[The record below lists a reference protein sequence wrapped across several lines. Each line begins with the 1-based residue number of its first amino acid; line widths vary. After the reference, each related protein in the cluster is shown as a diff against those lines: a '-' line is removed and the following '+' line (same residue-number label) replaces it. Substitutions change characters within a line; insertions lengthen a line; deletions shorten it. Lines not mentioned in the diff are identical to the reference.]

1 MDPPVII
8 KVYFIQPDKG
18 TRHFSLDSG
27 NLITDSSIPG
37 VSNGDHL
44 LFFNDINLRGYG
56 DDQLMLISG
65 RVLPKK
71 LVSITVLKAE
81 NNHPEYL
88 GYLLNLIAWTTDVQ

>member
-18 TRHFSLDSG
+18 IRHFSLDSD

-37 VSNGDHL
+37 VDNGDHL

-56 DDQLMLISG
+56 DDSLMLASG
-65 RVLPKK
+65 RVPPKK
-71 LVSITVLKAE
+71 LVFIIVRKAG
-81 NNHPEYL
+81 NIHPEYL
-88 GYLLNLIAWTTDVQ
+88 G

>member
-8 KVYFIQPDKG
+8 KVYFIQPDRG

-27 NLITDSSIPG
+27 NLITDSSIPV

-56 DDQLMLISG
+56 DDQLMLVSG
-65 RVLPKK
+65 RVPSKK
-71 LVSITVLKAE
+71 LVFIIVRKAG
-81 NNHPEYL
+81 NIHPEYL
-88 GYLLNLIAWTTDVQ
+88 G